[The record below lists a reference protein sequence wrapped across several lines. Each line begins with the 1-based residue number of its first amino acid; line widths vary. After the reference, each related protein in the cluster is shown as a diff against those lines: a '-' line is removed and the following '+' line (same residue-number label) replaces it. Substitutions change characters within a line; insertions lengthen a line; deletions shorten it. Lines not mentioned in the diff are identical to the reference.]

1 MLCSSRRLAR
11 RPARVSRGGFSCLF
25 SLITVVFLL
34 TPCRSALAN
43 GPDRSRDAARDF
55 RVISPAKGAEL
66 SSLPVEIK
74 LYFPNDCRADEF
86 RAELNGVDVTRRF
99 GPLTNHVRRARFY
112 GRHLNLGKNS
122 FSAHY
127 RNEGARVSFTVQQA
141 SGLPGSTQ
149 SQPSYVPVT
158 TRIVSGNGTQISDYG
173 VQVNG
178 QTYFAPSSTFQ
189 NQAATNG
196 YGFQVL
202 VLDRATLSVLSNT
215 SFGTAGSS
223 SVTTMV
229 SALGKASF
237 YSGCGEFGCLVIVQ
251 SFAGIGAAGDIL
263 LNYPN
268 EVFANIGGSG
278 SIATQYDTATYSLI
292 ANVTPQG
299 TAPWGSGYDRVCST
313 NSPDCKSAV
322 ISGAL
327 ILDNYSAYTFAAPS
341 RVTFSTGTA
350 PGSTSNVITVGA
362 KQYPSDPVAAGEG
375 GFQLLVLDSQTLTV
389 LTDQTFTPLNVQQLN
404 LLNLIVNNTPF
415 YYCLSSSDNCPI
427 FILSSIGN
435 VARPSSGAAL
445 TSWLT
450 LGTTLQQDAGATYS
464 VFEALGPGD
473 DYAMIGVNQAQRQP
487 ATEASSVISRAV
499 QPVGAATLPSNIR
512 GEFTPNHQWNYT
524 VSLSNLSSTFNS
536 SSVSLL
542 DAAAL
547 QAPVAW
553 PYPQPGHTGQ
563 QNAYLYFSQLTCG
576 CDDIRSGYN
585 NLNAT
590 LSDWYSA
597 VDNAQYSSNSGYSSA
612 DFGLLK
618 QQLMT
623 ELGYAQGIQ
632 NFENN
637 FNLLYTQSNSNV
649 GLLLAND
656 YATVKSDL
664 YVAPPPDTNHVSFG
678 VLTGLA
684 DLFSLASYLTPLGPE
699 LQFGFDAASIAM
711 NTGALFTNS
720 STGPPAINQSGLL
733 SSTYGNLAG
742 DAADNF
748 ADGQEVVGNLF
759 DLILT
764 DWGRLQTLG
773 LPLKQGTIAWDS
785 SVGGAVLNDFDRS
798 TRRQYLV
805 SLMAGV
811 FRIEHDQG
819 IATGTAPTK
828 FLAAGCTDFSP
839 GVNVTVNDTSV
850 WAIAT
855 QPFEGQA
862 SYDGFVFWNY
872 PSCPASP
879 QQVNSKVL
887 GPLFAPLDPGDATQL
902 GQYGPWFYLNQT
914 QVPSY
919 VP

>member
-1 MLCSSRRLAR
+1 M
-11 RPARVSRGGFSCLF
+11 
-25 SLITVVFLL
+25 VFLL
-34 TPCRSALAN
+34 ALCRNALAI
-43 GPDRSRDAARDF
+43 GPDRSHDAARDF

-74 LYFPNDCRADEF
+74 LYFPGDCRADEF

-127 RNEGARVSFTVQQA
+127 RNADARVRFTVQQA
-141 SGLPGSTQ
+141 TGLPGSTQ
-149 SQPSYVPVT
+149 SQLSYVPIT
-158 TRIVSGNGTQISDYG
+158 TRVVNGNGSQISDYG

-178 QTYFAPSSTFQ
+178 QSYFAPSSTFQ
-189 NQAATNG
+189 NQPATDA

-202 VLDRATLSVLSNT
+202 VLDRATLSVVSNT
-215 SFGTAGSS
+215 SFGTASGS
-223 SVTTMV
+223 SVTAMV
-229 SALGKASF
+229 TALGQASF

-278 SIATQYDTATYSLI
+278 SIATQYASASYSLI
-292 ANVTPQG
+292 ANVTHQG
-299 TAPWGSGYDRVCST
+299 TAPEGSGYDRVCST
-313 NSPDCKSAV
+313 NSPACKSAV

-350 PGSTSNVITVGA
+350 PGSTSNIVTVGA
-362 KQYPSDPVAAGEG
+362 NQYRSSSVASGQG
-375 GFQLLVLDSQTLTV
+375 GFQLVVLDSQTLTL
-389 LTDQTFTPLNVQQLN
+389 LTNETFTPLNAQQLN
-404 LLNLIVNNTPF
+404 LLNLIVNNTPP
-415 YYCLSSSDNCPI
+415 YYCLPSSENCPI
-427 FILSSIGN
+427 YILSSIGN
-435 VARPSSGAAL
+435 VARPTSGPAL
-445 TSWLT
+445 TAWLT
-450 LGTTLQQDAGATYS
+450 LGSTLQQDAGATYS

-473 DYAMIGVNQAQRQP
+473 DYAMLGVNLALRQP

-499 QPVGAATLPSNIR
+499 QPQGAATLPSNIR
-512 GEFTPNHQWNYT
+512 GELTPNHQWNYA

-547 QAPVAW
+547 QAPVPW

-563 QNAYLYFSQLTCG
+563 QNAYVYFSQLACS
-576 CDDIRSGYN
+576 CNDIRSGYN
-585 NLNAT
+585 NLNST
-590 LSDWYSA
+590 LSIWYTA
-597 VDNAQYSSNSGYSSA
+597 VDHAQYTSNPGFSSA
-612 DFGLLK
+612 DFGLLQ
-618 QQLMT
+618 QQLRT
-623 ELGYAQGIQ
+623 ELDYAQGIQ

-637 FNLLYTQSNSNV
+637 FNLLYTQTNSNV

-664 YVAPPPDTNHVSFG
+664 YVAPPPDTSNVSFG
-678 VLTGLA
+678 VLTGLG

-711 NTGALFTNS
+711 NTGALFTNTS
-720 STGPPAINQSGLL
+720 SGPPAINQSGLL
-733 SSTYGNLAG
+733 QSTYGNLAG

-764 DWGRLQTLG
+764 DWGRLETLG

-785 SVGGAVLNDFDRS
+785 SVGGAVLGDFDRS
-798 TRRQYLV
+798 TRRQYLI

-811 FRIEHDQG
+811 FRIEHDQA

-855 QPFEGQA
+855 QPFEGQP

-872 PSCPASP
+872 PRCPASP
-879 QQVNSKVL
+879 QKVNSNVL
-887 GPLFAPLDPGDATQL
+887 GPLFAPLDPGDSTKL

-914 QVPSY
+914 QVPY
-919 VP
+919 YNP